1 MKTEIGSQYRKQTCG
16 CQEGLGREEMDS
28 EFGVI
33 IIFNCRILLLEMSL
47 YLDLVAQIDFE

>member
-33 IIFNCRILLLEMSL
+33 IIFNCRILVLEMSL